1 MDALD
6 QAREFCYNHSRRIVR
21 ESASAIRLTHRG
33 LIDEAREQIVAT
45 AAVVAELFAR
55 TAQEPWLASAG
66 FVLDALKEH
75 VEAHVT
81 LCLVTEA
88 ELPGP
93 EGLGVP
99 DAPYLNGV
107 AEAIMELRRHLV
119 DLMRDGDIAAA
130 ARKLDRLDDLYF
142 TLTTFDYPDAIL
154 QGLRHRLDTVR
165 SVVERTRSELVT
177 AARQAS
183 LERRMASLEQR
194 LPE

>member
-45 AAVVAELFAR
+45 AAVVGELLARAE
-55 TAQEPWLASAG
+55 QEPWLASAG

-81 LCLVTEA
+81 LRLVTEA